1 MKAGRTPY
9 GLPIIQSCLSCP
21 VREDSLFCD
30 LKSDAL
36 HALNAIRRPSVFPKG
51 ALLFVEGQPCAGLFV
66 ICAGKAKLTASSLQ
80 GRSVIVRVAG
90 AGEILGLSAVMSET
104 PYEVSA
110 ETLQPTEVNFLP
122 QEEFL
127 RFLRHYGEVSVRMAQ
142 YLSQELQ
149 RAYHQMARIAL
160 APTAKAKLA
169 GLLLDW
175 ARSENSSRADSAS
188 FHLWLTHEEIGQL
201 IGTSRETVTR
211 LLNQLR
217 RHGLIKTNGSVVTLT
232 DPQQLRAIFS

>member
-1 MKAGRTPY
+1 MTAGRTPY
-9 GLPIIQSCLSCP
+9 GLPLIQSCLSCP
-21 VREDSLFCD
+21 AREDSLFCD
-30 LKSDAL
+30 LESDAL
-36 HALNAIRRPSVFPKG
+36 QALNAIRRPSVFPKG

-66 ICAGKAKLTASSLQ
+66 ICAGKAKLTASSAQ

-90 AGEILGLSAVMSET
+90 AGEILGLSAVLSRT

-127 RFLRHYGEVSVRMAQ
+127 RFLRRYGEVSARMAQ

-149 RAYHQMARIAL
+149 RAYHQVARIAL

-169 GLLLDW
+169 GLLVDW
-175 ARSENSSRADSAS
+175 ARSENSSRVDSAS

-201 IGTSRETVTR
+201 IGASRETVTR
-211 LLNQLR
+211 LLNQFR
-217 RHGLIKTNGSVVTLT
+217 RQGLIKTNGSVVTLT
-232 DPQQLRAIFS
+232 DPEKLKEVFS

>member
-1 MKAGRTPY
+1 MKASRTPY

-21 VREDSLFCD
+21 VREESLFCD
-30 LKSDAL
+30 LEPDAL
-36 HALNAIRRPSVFPKG
+36 QALNAIRRPSVFPKG

-66 ICAGKAKLTASSLQ
+66 VCAGKAKLAASSPQ

-90 AGEILGLSAVMSET
+90 AGEILGLSAVMSGT

-110 ETLQPTEVNFLP
+110 ETLEPTEANFLP
-122 QEEFL
+122 REEFL
-127 RFLRHYGEVSVRMAQ
+127 RFLRHHGSVSVRMAQ

-149 RAYHQMARIAL
+149 RSYHQMARIAL

-175 ARSENSSRADSAS
+175 ASSETPSPATSAS
-188 FHLWLTHEEIGQL
+188 FQLRLTHEEIGQL

-211 LLNQLR
+211 LLNELR
-217 RHGLIKTNGSVVTLT
+217 RRGLIKTNGKVVTLT
-232 DPQQLRAIFS
+232 DPQQLRAVVA

>member
-30 LKSDAL
+30 LESDAL

-66 ICAGKAKLTASSLQ
+66 ICAGQAKLTASSSQ

-127 RFLRHYGEVSVRMAQ
+127 RFLQ

-175 ARSENSSRADSAS
+175 ASSQSASRADNAS
-188 FHLWLTHEEIGQL
+188 FQLRLTHEEIGQL

-211 LLNQLR
+211 LLNELR
-217 RHGLIKTNGSVVTLT
+217 RHGLIKTNGRVVTLT
-232 DPQQLRAIFS
+232 DPQQLRTVFS